1 MRFIKVEILHK
12 DRPAFPESRDVLI
25 RKIIHRGGDKTS
37 ENFMELCKLL
47 WGLGGSCKNMSSPV
61 FPFTLISILYKV
73 SRTSSVV
80 STIVLIISVMT
91 NCTTVYPLRCLPL
104 AVLQQSLKVHLLPT
118 QMTNHSVGRTFP
130 KAAAQKMHRLIT
142 S

>member
-80 STIVLIISVMT
+80 STIVLITSVT
-91 NCTTVYPLRCLPL
+91 KVYPPRCLPL

>member
-47 WGLGGSCKNMSSPV
+47 WGLGGSCKNVSSPV

-80 STIVLIISVMT
+80 STIVLIISVT
-91 NCTTVYPLRCLPL
+91 KVYPLRCLPL

-130 KAAAQKMHRLIT
+130 KAAAQKMHRLLT

>member
-47 WGLGGSCKNMSSPV
+47 WGLGGSCKNVSSPV

-73 SRTSSVV
+73 SKTSSVV
-80 STIVLIISVMT
+80 STIVLITSVT
-91 NCTTVYPLRCLPL
+91 KVYPLRCLPL

-130 KAAAQKMHRLIT
+130 KAAA
-142 S
+142 

>member
-47 WGLGGSCKNMSSPV
+47 WGLGGSCKNVSSPV
-61 FPFTLISILYKV
+61 FPFTLISILYKCCIHHCV
-73 SRTSSVV
+73 NDLCNDKLYNGVPIPTAMPSTGSV
-80 STIVLIISVMT
+80 T
-91 NCTTVYPLRCLPL
+91 
-104 AVLQQSLKVHLLPT
+104 A
-118 QMTNHSVGRTFP
+118 
-130 KAAAQKMHRLIT
+130 IT
-142 S
+142 

>member
-47 WGLGGSCKNMSSPV
+47 QGLGGSCKNVSSPV

-80 STIVLIISVMT
+80 STIVLIISVT
-91 NCTTVYPLRCLPL
+91 KVYPLRCLPL

-118 QMTNHSVGRTFP
+118 QMTNHSVDRTFP
-130 KAAAQKMHRLIT
+130 KAAAQKMHRLFT